1 MSRQPDSEPP
11 VRMTVRQNLAW
22 LAEYWRPHRTFALVL
37 VFWTLLSSAVAVAFP
52 LVWKEVI
59 DGLAAL
65 EPGVAI
71 PTNDLWL
78 FTAILVAIAV
88 GRVVV
93 GLYPA
98 FRAWMNLNIERAVRA
113 RVFGSILT
121 KDHAFLGRFRT
132 GDLVTRLTDDI
143 TEYPRIAWFGCSGIF
158 RFLDS
163 FARVFFCVGAML
175 LYCDVEL
182 ALLAM
187 LPVPV
192 MLWVFYLARNALR
205 ATYAEQQNAVSR
217 TNDTLEA
224 ALSGIRIVKAFNAD
238 RGQEQRLAAILTER
252 VSIQWRLAK
261 LVALV
266 HQSDNVASRVGQVV
280 VLSVGGLRVLD
291 GTLGIGT
298 LLALHL
304 YLEMLIH
311 PMMDLPN
318 LFVAAR
324 QAFVSIEREEEVLR
338 APAAARTASPDQPEL
353 PVDRVRV
360 DAVTFRHRDDVPA
373 ALLDVSFTVEGGE
386 RVAVVGPVA
395 AGKSTLLRV
404 LAGLLRPAS
413 GRVEYGGRPAED
425 WDWPT
430 LRQRI
435 GYVPQE
441 SLLFSDTIAANV
453 AFGREAPESWVRECL
468 SAAQMD
474 DDLQRVEGGIEAR
487 LGRGGSLVSGGQ
499 KQRVAIA
506 RALAGRP
513 ELLLLDDC
521 TSSLD
526 ARNEDRLWD
535 AVARISPGATVFVV
549 SHRLATIRRA
559 DRILVLDGGRL
570 VGDGSHH
577 ELARSCAVYQEF
589 LVTEERRRHLESE
602 LAAAESDDEAEP
614 DRT

>member
-1 MSRQPDSEPP
+1 MSAPTRPGAVSMS
-11 VRMTVRQNLAW
+11 VRESLAW
-22 LAEYWRPHRTFALVL
+22 LADYWRPHGVFAAVL

-52 LVWKEVI
+52 LVWKEVV
-59 DGLAAL
+59 DGLTAL
-65 EPGVAI
+65 DAGAPI
-71 PTNDLWL
+71 PASDLWRYSL
-78 FTAILVAIAV
+78 ILGAIAV

-93 GLYPA
+93 GFYPA
-98 FRAWMNLNIERAVRA
+98 FRAWMNLNLEQAVRE
-113 RVFGSILT
+113 RVFASILR

-143 TEYPRIAWFGCSGIF
+143 TDYPRIAWFGCSGVF

-163 FARVFFCVGAML
+163 FSQVFFCVGAML
-175 LYCDVEL
+175 LFCDVQL

-187 LPVPV
+187 LPVPL

-205 ATYAEQQNAVSR
+205 STYTDQQRAVSE

-224 ALSGIRIVKAFNAD
+224 ALSGIRIVQAFNGEA
-238 RGQEQRLAAILTER
+238 GQRRRLAAILRER
-252 VSIQWRLAK
+252 IGIQWKLAK

-266 HQSDNVASRVGQVV
+266 HQTDNVASRLGQVV

-291 GTLGIGT
+291 GTLSLGT
-298 LLALHL
+298 LVALHL
-304 YLEMLIH
+304 YLDMLIH

-338 APAAARTASPDQPEL
+338 APDVVRTSAPDQRAEGLGAVEL
-353 PVDRVRV
+353 DG
-360 DAVTFRHRDDVPA
+360 VTFRHRAGLPPA
-373 ALLDVSFTVEGGE
+373 LDDVSFRVEPGE

-404 LAGLLRPAS
+404 LAGLLPPGEGEVRF
-413 GRVEYGGRPAED
+413 GGRALGD
-425 WDWPT
+425 WDWSS
-430 LRQRI
+430 LRSRL

-441 SLLFSDTIAANV
+441 SLLFTETIEQNV
-453 AFGREAPESWVRECL
+453 RFGRDVDEARVTACL
-468 SAAQMD
+468 DAAQMTD
-474 DDLQRVEGGIEAR
+474 ELARFEGGAQAR

-499 KQRVAIA
+499 RQRIAVA
-506 RALAGRP
+506 RALAGAP

-535 AVARISPGATVFVV
+535 AVAELSPGATVFVV
-549 SHRLATIRRA
+549 SHRPATIRRA
-559 DRILVLDGGRL
+559 DRILVLVAGRL
-570 VGDGSHH
+570 VDQGRHPD
-577 ELARSCAVYQEF
+577 LARRCAAYRDF
-589 LVTEERRRHLESE
+589 LHAEERREHLEE
-602 LAAAESDDEAEP
+602 GK
-614 DRT
+614 